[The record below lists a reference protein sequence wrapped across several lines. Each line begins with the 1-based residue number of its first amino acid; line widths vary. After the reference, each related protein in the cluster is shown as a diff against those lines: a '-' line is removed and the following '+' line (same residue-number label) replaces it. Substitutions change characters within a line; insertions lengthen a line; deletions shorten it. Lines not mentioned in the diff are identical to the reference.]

1 MKFTKEIKMKD
12 FEKQNLTIRISY
24 TDEMTLYAA
33 EDSLHILNQ
42 AFSIF
47 YEIEHI
53 PLSESNEISPK
64 VESLSDGS
72 LFVDV
77 IVPISCALLPVLY
90 DVIKNAFASQNK
102 YLVSVDKTRT
112 NWVDEDN
119 YEISKAVLKEYAI
132 KQSHKSVED
141 FIDTLS
147 LPHIYKKRSIRA
159 KIQNTQQLMMEQ
171 NISNTLTIAPL
182 KHYSKT
188 HRIQFDKARKD
199 LHI

>member
-1 MKFTKEIKMKD
+1 MKD
-12 FEKQNLTIRISY
+12 FECKGVSIRISY
-24 TDEMTLYAA
+24 VGEMTLCAM
-33 EDSLHILNQ
+33 EDSLHILNH
-42 AFSIF
+42 AFYAF
-47 YEIEHI
+47 YEQEHI
-53 PLSESNEISPK
+53 SLSESNEISPR
-64 VESLSDGS
+64 VESLSEGS
-72 LFVDV
+72 LLVDV

-90 DVIKNAFASQNK
+90 DIIKNAFANQNK

-132 KQSHKSVED
+132 KQSNKSVED

-147 LPHIYKKRSIRA
+147 LPHIYKKSSIRA

-171 NISNTLTIAPL
+171 NVSNTLTIAPL
-182 KHYSKT
+182 KHYSKA